1 MYYTDEMRLQDF
13 TKAKDLYYQFQS
25 RLNISYSMNMILVLL
40 AKPSCPGYAKLKKL
54 YGHFAWVTFA
64 EHSFHENPQNTQG
77 LNGVEIDCS
86 YNGKSGKWLYIYVSL
101 WDCAKQLM
109 TWLLIYDHF

>member
-40 AKPSCPGYAKLKKL
+40 AKPSCPGYAKPSQEAVWALCM
-54 YGHFAWVTFA
+54 
-64 EHSFHENPQNTQG
+64 SDICRTQ
-77 LNGVEIDCS
+77 
-86 YNGKSGKWLYIYVSL
+86 
-101 WDCAKQLM
+101 
-109 TWLLIYDHF
+109 FP